1 MHPLNSINQNNN
13 CSVKNG
19 ARIKLQ
25 KMTCGEINMFVEA
38 IKKVSEFTRP
48 IHTIKREYG
57 SDSVIPGAATMFFV
71 NELGVAITCK
81 HVAKIIVQANAVN
94 SQYSQFK
101 KERESLPVSSKFKR
115 KIKELKQKNKYQN
128 NTTVQIKNTFVD
140 CVDKFDSFEI
150 FNHPIYD
157 LALIKFNGYANL
169 RYKNYAVFLKDE
181 TQVQQGRYL
190 CRLGYP
196 FPEFSN
202 YKYNSEKDDIEW
214 TSEGQSGTPRFPIDG
229 IITRQIL
236 NEGKIV
242 GIELSTP
249 GLRGQSGGPL
259 FDTDGK
265 IYGMQSMTHH
275 LHLGFDIKEKE
286 IFEGSKKKKVSNH
299 PFLHLGNCVHVNVIK
314 SFLKEKD
321 IKFYEE

>member
-1 MHPLNSINQNNN
+1 
-13 CSVKNG
+13 
-19 ARIKLQ
+19 
-25 KMTCGEINMFVEA
+25 MFVEA

-81 HVAKIIVQANAVN
+81 HVAKIIAQAGAVN

-101 KERESLPVSSKFKR
+101 KESDSLSGKKFKR
-115 KIKELKQKNKYQN
+115 KLKELKQKFGYHND
-128 NTTVQIKNTFVD
+128 TIIQIKNMFID
-140 CVDKFDSFEI
+140 CVDKFDGYEI
-150 FNHPIYD
+150 VDHPIYD
-157 LALIKFNGYANL
+157 LSLIKFNGYTNL

-181 TQVQQGRYL
+181 TQIQQGKYL

-196 FPEFSN
+196 FSEFSD
-202 YKYNSEKDDIEW
+202 YKYNSEKDEIEW
-214 TSEGQSGTPRFPIDG
+214 TSEGQSRTPRFPMDG
-229 IITRQIL
+229 IITRRL
-236 NEGKIV
+236 LDKGKII

-249 GLRGQSGGPL
+249 GLKGQSGGPL

-265 IYGMQSMTHH
+265 IYGMQSMTYNV
-275 LHLGFDIKEKE
+275 HLGFDIKEME
-286 IFEGSKKKKVSNH
+286 IFGGSKTKKVSNY
-299 PFLHLGNCVHVNVIK
+299 PFLHLGRCVHVNVIK
-314 SFLKEKD
+314 SFLEEND

>member
-1 MHPLNSINQNNN
+1 MI
-13 CSVKNG
+13 
-19 ARIKLQ
+19 
-25 KMTCGEINMFVEA
+25 CGEINMFVEA

-48 IHTIKREYG
+48 IHTITREYG
-57 SDSVIPGAATMFFV
+57 SDSVIAGAATLFFV

-81 HVAKIIVQANAVN
+81 HVAEIIAKTDAVN

-101 KERESLPVSSKFKR
+101 KERESLSGSKKFKV
-115 KIKELKQKNKYQN
+115 KLKKLEQKYKYQN
-128 NTTVQIKNTFVD
+128 NITTQIKGKFND
-140 CVDKFDSFEI
+140 CVDKFDGFDI
-150 FNHPIYD
+150 VNHPIYD
-157 LALIKFNGYANL
+157 LALIKFNGYTNL
-169 RYKNYAVFLKDE
+169 NYKNYAVFLKDE

-202 YKYNSEKDDIEW
+202 YKYNPEKDDIEW
-214 TSEGQSGTPRFPIDG
+214 TSDGQTGTPRFPIDG
-229 IITRQIL
+229 IITRHLL

-242 GIELSTP
+242 GMELSTP

-275 LHLGFDIKEKE
+275 LHLGFDIKEME
-286 IFEGSKKKKVSNH
+286 ILEGSKKKNVSNH
-299 PFLHLGNCVHVNVIK
+299 PFLHLGTCVHVNVIK
-314 SFLKEKD
+314 SFLKENN

>member
-1 MHPLNSINQNNN
+1 
-13 CSVKNG
+13 
-19 ARIKLQ
+19 
-25 KMTCGEINMFVEA
+25 MFVEA

-48 IHTIKREYG
+48 ILTITREYD
-57 SDSVIPGAATMFFV
+57 SDFVMPGAATMFFV

-81 HVAKIIVQANAVN
+81 HVAEIIAQTEAVN
-94 SQYSQFK
+94 NRYSQFK
-101 KERESLPVSSKFKR
+101 KEKESLPVSNKFKGKLR
-115 KIKELKQKNKYQN
+115 DLEQKYRYQKNI
-128 NTTVQIKNTFVD
+128 TIQIKNIFIG
-140 CVDKFDSFEI
+140 CVDKFNTFEI
-150 FNHPIYD
+150 IAHPKYD
-157 LALIKFNGYANL
+157 LAVIKFNGFEKL
-169 RYKNYAVFLKDE
+169 DYKNYATFLKDDN
-181 TQVQQGRYL
+181 QILQGRYL

-202 YKYNSEKDDIEW
+202 YKYNLEKDDIEW
-214 TSEGQSGTPRFPIDG
+214 TAEGQTETPRFPIDG
-229 IITRQIL
+229 MITRHLL
-236 NEGKIV
+236 NDGEII

-299 PFLHLGNCVHVNVIK
+299 PFLHLGNCVHVNIIK
-314 SFLKEKD
+314 SFLREKN

>member
-1 MHPLNSINQNNN
+1 
-13 CSVKNG
+13 
-19 ARIKLQ
+19 
-25 KMTCGEINMFVEA
+25 MFVEA

-48 IHTIKREYG
+48 IHTITREYD
-57 SDSVIPGAATMFFV
+57 SDFVMPSAATMFFV
-71 NELGVAITCK
+71 NESGVAITCK
-81 HVAKIIVQANAVN
+81 HVAEIIAQADMVN
-94 SQYSQFK
+94 SQYSLFK
-101 KERESLPVSSKFKR
+101 EEKKSLPVGNKFKR
-115 KIKELKQKNKYQN
+115 KLRELEQKYKYQN
-128 NTTVQIKNTFVD
+128 AITIQIKNTFVD
-140 CVDKFDSFEI
+140 CVDKFDSFQI
-150 FNHPIYD
+150 VVHPIYD
-157 LALIKFNGYANL
+157 LAVIKFNGYTELN
-169 RYKNYAVFLKDE
+169 YKNHAVFLKDE

-214 TSEGQSGTPRFPIDG
+214 TAGGQFGTPRFPIDG
-229 IITRQIL
+229 IITRHLL
-236 NEGKIV
+236 NEGEII

-259 FDTDGK
+259 FDMDGK

-286 IFEGSKKKKVSNH
+286 IFEGSKKKKISNH
-299 PFLHLGNCVHVNVIK
+299 PFLHLGNCVHINVIK
-314 SFLKEKD
+314 SFLKDKD